1 MGQGGCHNGISEEAG
16 CGGEGVEL
24 LARVEG
30 AEGGA
35 GLDGGGEEEG
45 VGDEAER
52 VEVGE
57 GGEDVGEVVGAG
69 EGVDEGGEGEEGGVG
84 EVGGE
89 GEGELGGGEGES
101 VGVEGEEAGGELGVG
116 EEVQSENEGVGL
128 PRLGQGGCAG
138 GQALGEGVEHTTLT
152 VNVAARFSERRKCC
166 CCCCMSLCLIPYI
179 LQIEYSL

>member
-1 MGQGGCHNGISEEAG
+1 M
-16 CGGEGVEL
+16 
-24 LARVEG
+24 
-30 AEGGA
+30 
-35 GLDGGGEEEG
+35 
-45 VGDEAER
+45 
-52 VEVGE
+52 
-57 GGEDVGEVVGAG
+57 
-69 EGVDEGGEGEEGGVG
+69 
-84 EVGGE
+84 GGE